1 MTIIRSW
8 NMKEISNRNF
18 DMLVEK
24 LPCVLDMARRQQE
37 MTLRQS
43 EDIRQLTLLHKQL
56 KRKQHRIRQD
66 DDKEIHTDKEIRRL

>member
-1 MTIIRSW
+1 
-8 NMKEISNRNF
+8 MKAISNRHF

-24 LPCVLDMARRQQE
+24 LPCILDMARRQD

-56 KRKQHRIRQD
+56 KRKQHRIRKD
-66 DDKEIHTDKEIRRL
+66 GSKEIHTDKEIRRV

>member
-1 MTIIRSW
+1 MI
-8 NMKEISNRNF
+8 EILNRHF

-24 LPCVLDMARRQQE
+24 LPCVLDMARRQD

-56 KRKQHRIRQD
+56 ARKQSKIRKDEVPIQN
-66 DDKEIHTDKEIRRL
+66 KKHT

>member
-1 MTIIRSW
+1 MTFIRSW
-8 NMKEISNRNF
+8 NMIEISNRHF

-24 LPCVLDMARRQQE
+24 LPCILEMARRQD

-56 KRKQHRIRQD
+56 TRKQQRIRKNEVPIQN
-66 DDKEIHTDKEIRRL
+66 KKHT

>member
-1 MTIIRSW
+1 MTFIRSW
-8 NMKEISNRNF
+8 NMISISNRHF

-24 LPCVLDMARRQQE
+24 LPCILEMARRQQD

-56 KRKQHRIRQD
+56 ARKQSKIRKDEVPIQN
-66 DDKEIHTDKEIRRL
+66 KKHT

>member
-1 MTIIRSW
+1 MI
-8 NMKEISNRNF
+8 EISNRHF

-24 LPCVLDMARRQQE
+24 LPCVLDMARRQD

-66 DDKEIHTDKEIRRL
+66 DDKKIHTDKEICRV

>member
-1 MTIIRSW
+1 MI
-8 NMKEISNRNF
+8 EISNRHF

-24 LPCVLDMARRQQE
+24 LPCILDMARRQKD

-66 DDKEIHTDKEIRRL
+66 DNEEIYTDKEIRRV